1 MEYVDLLPDST
12 RERQLWRT
20 RVLKWG
26 FVAFGFVLLVI
37 GYSFVVGRQVAA
49 VKQELVPL
57 EREVAD
63 REELKQDL
71 ERLEQDL
78 QRTVEKQ
85 GTLKEVVDQRD
96 WAHAFA
102 DIAEAALD
110 NAWLERTQFTK
121 VKIRQK
127 SAKSDEADED
137 EQEEEQDIVK
147 VKLTARGYA
156 DSNFDLANF
165 MAKLEKTERFDDVEL
180 NFSELTKVDRGD
192 RLILFEIEGT
202 LL

>member
-1 MEYVDLLPDST
+1 MEYVDLLPDSS
-12 RERQLWRT
+12 RARDLWRT

-26 FVAFGFVLLVI
+26 FVALGFVLLVI
-37 GYSFVVGRQVAA
+37 GYSFVAGRQVAA
-49 VKQELVPL
+49 IKQELVPL
-57 EREVAD
+57 EKEVAD
-63 REELKQDL
+63 KEALNQELK
-71 ERLEQDL
+71 RLEQEL
-78 QRTVEKQ
+78 ERTVEKQ
-85 GTLKEVVDQRD
+85 GTLKEVVDQRA

-102 DIAEAALD
+102 DIAEAAMD

-127 SAKSDEADED
+127 SHNSGEADED
-137 EQEEEQDIVK
+137 KQEEEQEIVK

-165 MAKLEKTERFDDVEL
+165 MAKLEKSRYFDDVEL
-180 NFSELTKVDRGD
+180 NFSELTKVDKRE
-192 RLILFEIEGT
+192 RIIKFEIEGT

>member
-37 GYSFVVGRQVAA
+37 GYSFVAGRQVAA
-49 VKQELVPL
+49 IKQELVPL
-57 EREVAD
+57 EKEVAD
-63 REELKQDL
+63 KEALNQELK
-71 ERLEQDL
+71 RLEQEL
-78 QRTVEKQ
+78 ERTVEKQ
-85 GTLKEVVDQRD
+85 GTLKEVVDQRA

-102 DIAEAALD
+102 DIAEAAQD

-121 VKIRQK
+121 VKIQQK
-127 SAKSDEADED
+127 SGKSDGSDED
-137 EQEEEQDIVK
+137 EQEEVQEIVK
-147 VKLTARGYA
+147 VKFTARGYA

-180 NFSELTKVDRGD
+180 NFSELTKVDQRD